1 MDAAAFDGRKVVCI
15 NFTLQFICIEF
26 LDIQS
31 AANFG
36 ITRYF
41 QRTAV
46 NLIGHIET
54 ASRYVSC
61 KAAAASC
68 YGTSSSIE
76 ARASNSTTTDVTAL
90 SIEASTSDSTTT
102 DSTTLSIEASTSDST
117 TTDSTT
123 LSIEAGTGHHT
134 VCMNRTGSSNIFS
147 TNITGSRYIFGTDIA
162 SSCNIFSVD
171 IFSCDIIGTD
181 IAVIHLYT
189 VDRRRTT
196 AYTDLGILDCID
208 GISIGLI
215 TGDNRNLVVSGKT

>member
-76 ARASNSTTTDVTAL
+76 ARASNSTTTDVTA
-90 SIEASTSDSTTT
+90 
-102 DSTTLSIEASTSDST
+102 LSIEASTSDST

-215 TGDNRNLVVSGKT
+215 TGDNRNLVVSENT

>member
-102 DSTTLSIEASTSDST
+102 DSTTLSIEA
-117 TTDSTT
+117 
-123 LSIEAGTGHHT
+123 GTGHHT

-208 GISIGLI
+208 GISISLI
-215 TGDNRNLVVSGKT
+215 TGDNRNLVVSEQT

>member
-15 NFTLQFICIEF
+15 DFTLQFICIEF
-26 LDIQS
+26 LDIQI

-68 YGTSSSIE
+68 YGASSSIE
-76 ARASNSTTTDVTAL
+76 ARASNSTTTDVTA
-90 SIEASTSDSTTT
+90 
-102 DSTTLSIEASTSDST
+102 LSIEASTSDST

-181 IAVIHLYT
+181 IAVFHLYT

-196 AYTDLGILDCID
+196 AYTNLGILDCID
-208 GISIGLI
+208 GISISLI
-215 TGDNRNLVVSGKT
+215 AGDNRNLVVSEKR

>member
-15 NFTLQFICIEF
+15 SFTLQFICIEF

-76 ARASNSTTTDVTAL
+76 ARASN
-90 SIEASTSDSTTT
+90 STTT

-215 TGDNRNLVVSGKT
+215 TGDNRNLVVSEQT

>member
-76 ARASNSTTTDVTAL
+76 ARASNSTTTD
-90 SIEASTSDSTTT
+90 
-102 DSTTLSIEASTSDST
+102 
-117 TTDSTT
+117 STT

-134 VCMNRTGSSNIFS
+134 ICMNRTGSSNIFS

-171 IFSCDIIGTD
+171 IFSSDIIGTD

-215 TGDNRNLVVSGKT
+215 TGDNRNLVVSENT

>member
-102 DSTTLSIEASTSDST
+102 DSTTLSIEA
-117 TTDSTT
+117 
-123 LSIEAGTGHHT
+123 GTGHHT

-189 VDRRRTT
+189 VDRRHTT

-215 TGDNRNLVVSGKT
+215 TGDNRNLVVSEQT